1 VVGVA
6 DLLNLDGEAR
16 LAEVF
21 GADVTEDDDA
31 VSEVFD
37 DAVAG
42 GEGVV
47 LVGLAREEGGDAG
60 ALEGLR
66 EIVDLGPPSR
76 LVVVHHLQEG
86 DGVEDEALGAE
97 LLDELGEFVADTGEA
112 VRHLDGIDVDDG
124 EIAVLDVFLEG
135 PPLLAGALDDAFVAL
150 LQGDVGALLAVLDAV
165 LEELEAEGGFARPG
179 TADGDEETALGD
191 PPLDHLVEAVNAEL
205 DARDVGLECLVGE
218 VVAPPTPASATE
230 AELAGVGF
238 VAGVEAEVAT
248 STAPAS
254 PTAAVECVGEVV
266 LPVVA
271 AVASSTL
278 ECVFEVVG
286 ALAVKGV
293 GELVVTVVLT
303 RHGAPLRA
311 LSRRPPLRSRTVADG
326 KKVPPATSHT
336 CAFLSGRP
344 LGVRMRVGIVAQRG
358 NARAAYLAADIG
370 EMLAA
375 RDAETWYDTETAD
388 AIDVAGTPVEEFDQ
402 CDLVV
407 SIGGDGTFLFAARG
421 AGSTPILGVNLGE
434 VGFLNA
440 VSPDDAVAAVRE
452 EVERVTETG
461 TVRAREV
468 PRVQAEGGQEWS
480 LTPALNEVV
489 VQGPKRGH
497 GQGVEMEVRVD
508 GSLYTAGHAD
518 GLLVATPTG
527 STAYNMSEDG
537 PLVQPGVP
545 GFIVNDMCATDTMP
559 PLVVPLD
566 AEITVR
572 VDGAD
577 EIVVSADGASRY
589 HVEIPEIIT
598 LTRADEPARVAGP
611 ESDFFQALNKLE

>member
-1 VVGVA
+1 
-6 DLLNLDGEAR
+6 
-16 LAEVF
+16 
-21 GADVTEDDDA
+21 
-31 VSEVFD
+31 
-37 DAVAG
+37 
-42 GEGVV
+42 
-47 LVGLAREEGGDAG
+47 
-60 ALEGLR
+60 
-66 EIVDLGPPSR
+66 
-76 LVVVHHLQEG
+76 
-86 DGVEDEALGAE
+86 
-97 LLDELGEFVADTGEA
+97 
-112 VRHLDGIDVDDG
+112 
-124 EIAVLDVFLEG
+124 
-135 PPLLAGALDDAFVAL
+135 
-150 LQGDVGALLAVLDAV
+150 
-165 LEELEAEGGFARPG
+165 
-179 TADGDEETALGD
+179 
-191 PPLDHLVEAVNAEL
+191 
-205 DARDVGLECLVGE
+205 
-218 VVAPPTPASATE
+218 
-230 AELAGVGF
+230 
-238 VAGVEAEVAT
+238 
-248 STAPAS
+248 
-254 PTAAVECVGEVV
+254 
-266 LPVVA
+266 
-271 AVASSTL
+271 
-278 ECVFEVVG
+278 
-286 ALAVKGV
+286 
-293 GELVVTVVLT
+293 
-303 RHGAPLRA
+303 
-311 LSRRPPLRSRTVADG
+311 
-326 KKVPPATSHT
+326 
-336 CAFLSGRP
+336 
-344 LGVRMRVGIVAQRG
+344 MRVGIVAQRG

-388 AIDVAGTPVEEFDQ
+388 AIDVDGTPVEEFDR

-440 VSPDDAVAAVRE
+440 VSPDDAVTAVRE
-452 EVERVTETG
+452 EVERVAETG
-461 TVRAREV
+461 SVRAREV

-527 STAYNMSEDG
+527 STAYNMSERG

-577 EIVVSADGASRY
+577 EVVVSADGASRY